1 MHICDYK
8 GKLEG
13 RGGEGGG
20 VDISIIHACILIQ
33 KQYTLEQY
41 YSNPN
46 LDVTPYPTEPF
57 PLDFNGNGPLDS
69 SPIAFNVYS
78 SFLSWCFVFQ
88 IFAFLFFCDF
98 CHLVDWFSNGF
109 TFHYV
114 LVSLFSI
121 HKVKELFGKMKVEP
135 DQLFNLWP
143 ILNLKPLTNTLVIR
157 KRVI

>member
-13 RGGEGGG
+13 RGGEGG

-46 LDVTPYPTEPF
+46 FDVTPYPTEPF

-78 SFLSWCFVFQ
+78 SFLS
-88 IFAFLFFCDF
+88 
-98 CHLVDWFSNGF
+98 
-109 TFHYV
+109 
-114 LVSLFSI
+114 
-121 HKVKELFGKMKVEP
+121 
-135 DQLFNLWP
+135 
-143 ILNLKPLTNTLVIR
+143 
-157 KRVI
+157 